1 VIEFASNVKKS
12 ARGEL
17 EITSVLE
24 EYMRRNKL
32 TLNILPRG
40 TAWLDCGT
48 VTSLNDASNYI
59 RVIEE
64 RQGFKVGCIEEIS
77 WRNGW
82 ITREQLLDQARA
94 LGKNEYAE
102 YLLKIAR

>member
-1 VIEFASNVKKS
+1 
-12 ARGEL
+12 
-17 EITSVLE
+17 
-24 EYMRRNKL
+24 
-32 TLNILPRG
+32 
-40 TAWLDCGT
+40 

-64 RQGFKVGCIEEIS
+64 RQGFKVGCIEEIA